1 MIFVP
6 KPLFA
11 IAWSATMEINEI
23 DDFVLKFGEK
33 WRTLIADSLRLLEEK
48 EPGWDL
54 PTRMDKAEFLRDLI
68 SKVNLDGQSKKDNP
82 V

>member
-1 MIFVP
+1 MDP
-6 KPLFA
+6 N
-11 IAWSATMEINEI
+11 NEI

-33 WRTLIADSLRLLEEK
+33 WRTLITDSLRWLEAK
-48 EPGWDL
+48 ESGLWDL

-68 SKVNLDGQSKKDNP
+68 NKADLDEQSKKDNP